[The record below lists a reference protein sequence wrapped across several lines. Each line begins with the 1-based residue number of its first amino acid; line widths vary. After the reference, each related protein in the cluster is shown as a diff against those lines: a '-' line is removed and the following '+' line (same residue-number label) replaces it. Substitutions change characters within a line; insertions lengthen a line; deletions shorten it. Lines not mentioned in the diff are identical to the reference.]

1 MSAIP
6 DMGVA
11 LTFPNIDM
19 KKILTLLLAALGLD
33 TACSQNYENV
43 DVKEFAELIADSN
56 VVILDVRKAD
66 EFDEGHI
73 KGAVLIDQFQSDFVE
88 QAKAKLPIDKTIAV
102 YCRSGR
108 RSANAASKLAGIG
121 YKCVN
126 LKGGILA
133 WKEAALPVVD
143 PNRLDEGYPGAVR
156 TRSIQPPVDDCQDG
170 S

>member
-1 MSAIP
+1 
-6 DMGVA
+6 
-11 LTFPNIDM
+11 M
-19 KKILTLLLAALGLD
+19 KKILTCLFSVLGLT
-33 TACSQNYENV
+33 TACGQQNFENY

-66 EFDEGHI
+66 EFAEGHI

-88 QAKAKLPIDKTIAV
+88 QAKANLPIDKTIAV

-108 RSANAASKLAGIG
+108 RSANAADKLADIG

-133 WKEAALPVVD
+133 WKEANLPVVK
-143 PNRLDEGYPGAVR
+143 
-156 TRSIQPPVDDCQDG
+156 SM
-170 S
+170 